1 MAGTVTTAPA
11 ARYVWRQGQELG
23 SSPAE
28 ACYST
33 GDSLF
38 TQRSRPVH
46 PHRAAGFH
54 RARQRF
60 RLLRFQL
67 PVLKRRSSSRPPLCL
82 ALSLALL
89 SGTLAGAVAGVQTYT
104 VKPGDTAYSVA
115 RLAGTDT
122 ATLLRLN
129 ELSSPDLK
137 PGQVLRFPGVAA
149 VYGPPLPAAVAPATR
164 THTVL
169 PGQTLYIVAR
179 QYGLK
184 ATELQGFNHLSS
196 SDLKSGQVLALPP
209 GSAQVALVAPVTQVT
224 VVVVQAGPPA
234 PAAPLTASRPMQSP
248 SAPTRLPAPQSAS
261 TQPLARH
268 TVLPGQTLYAVAR
281 LYGLRPDDLL
291 ALNRLSGGDLRAG
304 QVLLL
309 PAGVVARI
317 PASPQ
322 VPALT
327 HESAATQLPGPVPP
341 AAFPRGSA
349 PASAIPDG
357 TLISP
362 GVPLP
367 LPPGPNPPRSD
378 VPQPPVPQPPIAQ
391 PPTLPL
397 GLDFTGS
404 DWRALAMSLLGVP
417 YAYGG
422 ETRSGTDC
430 SGLVLQV
437 FGPLGLRLPRQS
449 AQQAQ
454 AGVPVATPDLQAGD
468 LLFFDTEGRGTV
480 THVGIYLGEGDFIN
494 ANSYGGQVAV
504 NSLSDQYF
512 ARRYLWARRV
522 LGVLAQTH

>member
-1 MAGTVTTAPA
+1 
-11 ARYVWRQGQELG
+11 
-23 SSPAE
+23 
-28 ACYST
+28 
-33 GDSLF
+33 
-38 TQRSRPVH
+38 
-46 PHRAAGFH
+46 
-54 RARQRF
+54 
-60 RLLRFQL
+60 
-67 PVLKRRSSSRPPLCL
+67 
-82 ALSLALL
+82 
-89 SGTLAGAVAGVQTYT
+89 
-104 VKPGDTAYSVA
+104 
-115 RLAGTDT
+115 
-122 ATLLRLN
+122 
-129 ELSSPDLK
+129 
-137 PGQVLRFPGVAA
+137 
-149 VYGPPLPAAVAPATR
+149 
-164 THTVL
+164 
-169 PGQTLYIVAR
+169 
-179 QYGLK
+179 
-184 ATELQGFNHLSS
+184 
-196 SDLKSGQVLALPP
+196 
-209 GSAQVALVAPVTQVT
+209 
-224 VVVVQAGPPA
+224 
-234 PAAPLTASRPMQSP
+234 MQSP

-422 ETRSGTDC
+422 QTRSGTDC